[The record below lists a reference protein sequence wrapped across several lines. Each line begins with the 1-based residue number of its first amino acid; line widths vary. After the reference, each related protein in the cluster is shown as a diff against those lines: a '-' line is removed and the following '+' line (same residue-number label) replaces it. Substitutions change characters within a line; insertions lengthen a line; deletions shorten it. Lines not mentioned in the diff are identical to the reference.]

1 MNPGTFVTLLILGW
15 LLLAAVTLWALLRV
29 HRRKARLHK
38 AIGTAEER
46 SRHTAVPH

>member
-29 HRRKARLHK
+29 HRRKVRLHK
-38 AIGTAEER
+38 ARTEPQR
-46 SRHTAVPH
+46 TPVPH